1 MKFKKHIFICTNQ
14 REEGKK
20 SCGEAFGMELVN
32 AFKSKILADRLQ
44 VEVRAQR
51 AGCIDVCDFGPSLV
65 VYPEG
70 IFYGHVTLADVDE
83 IYESHIKNNRPV
95 ERLRLQFSTKK

>member
-14 REEGKK
+14 RVDGKK
-20 SCGEAFGMELVN
+20 SCGEAHGMALVN
-32 AFKSKILADRLQ
+32 EFKLLINRDKLNVD
-44 VEVRAQR
+44 VRAQR

-70 IFYGHVTLADVDE
+70 IFYGNVQINDVNE
-83 IYESHIKNNRPV
+83 IYESHIKNNLPV
-95 ERLRLQFSTKK
+95 ERLKLKFKKN